1 MSDAQIIEEVR
12 KTPAAKAKRLSS
24 PRQYRCLL
32 LLMKGPRS
40 VRELFERVP
49 CNGVP
54 QLIASLRDKGLQI
67 DKDERKARDRDGR
80 PVTYCV
86 YVLHRKSHRLAF
98 RLLADY
104 AGDD

>member
-1 MSDAQIIEEVR
+1 MSEQQIVEEVR
-12 KTPAAKAKRLSS
+12 KTPATTTKRLSS
-24 PRQYRCLL
+24 PRQYRTLMLL
-32 LLMKGPRS
+32 LKGPRT
-40 VRELFERVP
+40 VRELFEKIP

-54 QLIASLRDKGLQI
+54 QLIASLRAKGLQI

-104 AGDD
+104 AGG

>member
-1 MSDAQIIEEVR
+1 M
-12 KTPAAKAKRLSS
+12 
-24 PRQYRCLL
+24 

-40 VRELFERVP
+40 VRELFDKIP

-67 DKDERKARDRDGR
+67 DTNERKTRDRDDR
-80 PVTYCV
+80 PVTYSV
-86 YVLHRKSHRLAF
+86 YVLNRKSHRLAF

-104 AGDD
+104 AG